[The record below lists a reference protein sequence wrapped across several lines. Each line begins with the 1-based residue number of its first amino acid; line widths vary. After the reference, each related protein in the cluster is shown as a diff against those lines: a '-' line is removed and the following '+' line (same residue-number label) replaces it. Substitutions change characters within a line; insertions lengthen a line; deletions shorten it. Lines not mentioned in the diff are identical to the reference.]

1 MMFTGLPDINANQGP
16 LGTWE
21 ITFESNIDHA
31 LWFVGTSRRN
41 EKQKQILGQL
51 MSLGISPQEVLNY
64 REKLKEYFRTFINTP
79 GFYDKYY
86 PSIVIP
92 SRVTGLASKKDTIPV
107 EVEVYERD
115 DAGPLKF
122 VVESP
127 PLMSGGKKLG
137 KRSKRKVKLGRSTAE
152 AYAKGIESLL
162 EKSGEEII
170 KSLQDDPDEQQSK
183 PDKKPKESN
192 KRVSKFVNVKYS
204 AGAKK
209 APNFNTFLGGKI
221 MSAFKNAAIARKEF
235 VDMGGS
241 VKDLKSRRLRDRF
254 ITRALGFEFG
264 GDAINRT
271 KGTFSSSPELTQDPA
286 LTRGQRF
293 SAGIRPLMSSTL
305 PEFKATPGTPG
316 DAGVAPFVENIDK
329 SYSDILSAYALA
341 GSRNEQKAEAE
352 ITKLNYDYQTGVIVK
367 EALDIIREGQR
378 IKKEK
383 LETAREEKDLE
394 QDLSDKKKIA
404 KREKLLEQERVSS
417 GTSKYTP
424 VFPEDPFKKIL
435 DAIFGKKDGDK
446 EEPGGGGNF
455 LSDLLGFGAEVAGE
469 ELVERGLK
477 RFFTKKAVTTV
488 ATKGAALGTGAVAS
502 IVLGAGLAGSGIG
515 EGFFQLTKKDGL
527 GEKTRDFFKKKGEE
541 TGGPLGMMYGTIGN
555 LAGISNESTKV
566 TGAAL
571 DAIGT
576 PFRYA
581 IEAIRYPFLNEKD
594 REKQAYNLAKFDA
607 RLREYS
613 RGWMN
618 RIDFMDIVPD
628 QKGGFGNIYGNDAAN
643 KEMMKSMAGD
653 EPTQSVVLPSYDPD
667 ESPQQRAARL
677 TRQQR
682 AEAGLPIEGYSDS
695 PRTQMAEGTAPKF
708 DPPSINGP
716 MLGDGSR
723 NRVMVGEANASG
735 TKGELVGNVQEITS
749 MVGMKMAEEKNN
761 EVYSGARMILGVVD
775 NLLDR
780 TGIVGSSLRPFFTQQ
795 LTSAMKFFGMED
807 VNQDT
812 GFKVGKTKEAQL
824 PTAKSAGQF
833 LTGGSST
840 GAGDVESQ
848 GTPLNVSPGERGV
861 LDLIA
866 SVEAENYDVFNQS
879 RGRTQGKATEKTIQW
894 LVDNA
899 QGAIG
904 RYQHMPQFLMNR
916 ARAAGYGPDTLFTPD
931 VQDDITLKM
940 LRDNYGLD
948 EFLSG
953 EMSAEKF
960 AASLSPTWRGLPQGP
975 DFAELLG
982 GDRDSTY
989 NDSAAGDNAAGI
1001 SWVDSVSTLKSI
1013 QQGGGTGGGRRV
1025 NATDT
1030 TPTIS
1035 RPESTPTPRRTGEV
1049 MEQVSTNDAAGA
1061 GIIIMPVVV
1070 EPEGDYMN
1078 EETSIVINQSPVE
1091 EKADTM
1097 KMLRNIIRERQ

>member
-1 MMFTGLPDINANQGP
+1 MMFTGLPDITANQGP

-21 ITFESNIDHA
+21 LTFESNIDHA
-31 LWFVGTSRRN
+31 LWFVGKSRRN

-92 SRVTGLASKKDTIPV
+92 SRVTGLASKKDSIPV

-115 DAGPLKF
+115 DSGPLKF

-162 EKSGEEII
+162 EKSGDEII
-170 KSLQDDPDEQQSK
+170 KSLQDDPDKQQSK

-192 KRVSKFVNVKYS
+192 KQVSKFVNVKYS

-316 DAGVAPFVENIDK
+316 DAGVAPFIEDIDK

-352 ITKLNYDYQTGVIVK
+352 ITKLNYDYQTGVIFK

-383 LETAREEKDLE
+383 LEVAREEKDLE

-424 VFPEDPFKKIL
+424 VFPEDPFKKIF

-446 EEPGGGGNF
+446 EEPKGGGNF

-477 RFFTKKAVTTV
+477 RFFTKKALTGV
-488 ATKGAALGTGAVAS
+488 ATKGAALGAGTVAA
-502 IVLGAGLAGSGIG
+502 IVGGAGLAASGIG

-527 GEKTRDFFKKKGEE
+527 GEKTRDFFKKKGDEI
-541 TGGPLGMMYGTIGN
+541 GGPLGMMYGTIGN

-581 IEAIRYPFLNEKD
+581 IEGIRYPFLNEED

-643 KEMMKSMAGD
+643 KEMMKNMAGD
-653 EPTQSVVLPSYDPD
+653 EPM
-667 ESPQQRAARL
+667 
-677 TRQQR
+677 
-682 AEAGLPIEGYSDS
+682 
-695 PRTQMAEGTAPKF
+695 RTQMAEGTAPKF

-716 MLGDGSR
+716 KIGDGSR

-812 GFKVGKTKEAQL
+812 GFKVGKTKESQL

-840 GAGDVESQ
+840 GADGIESQ

-916 ARAAGYGPDTLFTPD
+916 AKAAGYTPDTLFTPD
-931 VQDDITLKM
+931 VQDAITLKM
-940 LRDNYGLD
+940 LRDSHGLD

-960 AASLSPTWRGLPQGP
+960 AAGLSPTWRGLPQGP
-975 DFAELLG
+975 DFAALLG

-989 NDSAAGDNAAGI
+989 NDSAAGENAAGI
-1001 SWVDSVSTLKSI
+1001 SWVDSVSTLRSI

-1025 NATDT
+1025 NATNI

-1049 MEQVSTNDAAGA
+1049 MEQVSVNDAAGA

-1070 EPEGDYMN
+1070 EPEDDYMN
-1078 EETSIVINQSPVE
+1078 EETVVVINQSPVE
-1091 EKADTM
+1091 DKADTM